1 MPSSGLE
8 LTDKILTEVGTR
20 VPTHAGDG
28 YRGSL
33 PQAVEKTLQRG
44 VEGSR
49 LLQVDDVSGA
59 RPPDQAGSGQ
69 GVGQSTGRVE
79 RCAIAL
85 SDDHEG
91 RHGER
96 PQTRRELLDGRL
108 LRQHSSQRVDEPV
121 RRVLEE
127 ALAHEPR
134 GAGI

>member
-33 PQAVEKTLQRG
+33 GEAVEKARQRSI
-44 VEGSR
+44 EGGW

-59 RPPDQAGSGQ
+59 RDHDQLCSGQ

-79 RCAIAL
+79 RCAITL

-91 RHGER
+91 RHIHR
-96 PQTRRELLDGRL
+96 AQTR
-108 LRQHSSQRVDEPV
+108 
-121 RRVLEE
+121 
-127 ALAHEPR
+127 
-134 GAGI
+134 